1 MKLCT
6 DTITVYNNYTDPT
19 TKYKVY
25 LPTIIKNVS
34 WFGEVQVLVG
44 SDGLLSADM
53 YTVRIPEDADFG
65 NKIYLDPKAFSA
77 IPNDEMPNYWTLSQ
91 GDTIVKGAVSD
102 TGENAKPAK
111 LEAKYVDT
119 ITIVSVTDNRTRPNA
134 PHWKVV
140 GK

>member
-25 LPTIIKNVS
+25 LPTVIKNVS
-34 WFGEVQVLVG
+34 WFGEVQVLVS

-53 YTVRIPEDADFG
+53 YTIRIPINADFG
-65 NKIYLDPKAFSA
+65 NKTYLNPKAFED
-77 IPNDEMPNYWTLSQ
+77 IPNDEMSNYWTLSQ
-91 GDTIVKGAVSD
+91 GDIIVKGEISD
-102 TGENAKPAK
+102 TGANAKPGK
-111 LEAKYVDT
+111 LEENYEDV
-119 ITIVSVTDNRTRPNA
+119 ITIVSVTDNTTRPNA